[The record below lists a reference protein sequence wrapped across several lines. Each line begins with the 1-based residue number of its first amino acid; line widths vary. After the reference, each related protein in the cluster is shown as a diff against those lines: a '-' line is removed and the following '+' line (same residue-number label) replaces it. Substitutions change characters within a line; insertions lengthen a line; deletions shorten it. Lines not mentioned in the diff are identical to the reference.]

1 MKKTLTYIIKAVSNI
16 ITLFNNFLKKLEKFL
31 AEDKLVLIR
40 TSHHTLGRNINF
52 ILSNHKLLENKSLFF
67 QIYMFLMTN
76 KQFLD
81 FGEYKIIIVNAK
93 VKNTTFNLHHN
104 VLIKNDTTFN
114 DYWNNIEDALETITE
129 QGYTVFGLPI
139 IEINVWNMD
148 LYANKRIK
156 ITKNAI
162 SGDETFILYEK
173 HSEKIAGV
181 KFKIKNDSL
190 NKKFYST
197 CTKPTY
203 FNTNLKTNE
212 NLKND
217 NYLSYITPLKP
228 RKSKSVSK
236 VINIED
242 KQKKPFSV
250 MDIETMEF
258 DGEEIPVSISIKTEN
273 NLKLFIIDHNLLKT
287 DVERGIKEL

>member
-1 MKKTLTYIIKAVSNI
+1 MKQILRHIIKAVSNI
-16 ITLFNNFLKKLEKFL
+16 ITLFNNFLKKLENFL
-31 AEDKLVLIR
+31 AEDKLNLIR
-40 TSHHTLGRNINF
+40 TSQHTLGRNINF
-52 ILSNHKLLENKSLFF
+52 ILSNHKLLENKDLFF

-76 KQFLD
+76 KDFLD
-81 FGEYKIIIVNAK
+81 FGEYKIIIVNGR

-104 VLIKNDTTFN
+104 VLIKNDTSFKG
-114 DYWNNIEDALETITE
+114 YWNKIEEGLESITE
-129 QGYTVFGLPI
+129 KGYTILGVPI

-156 ITKNAI
+156 ITKNAL
-162 SGDETFILYEK
+162 SGKETLLLYDK
-173 HSEKIAGV
+173 HSDNIAGI
-181 KFKIKNDSL
+181 KFKKDYL

-197 CTKPTY
+197 KTT
-203 FNTNLKTNE
+203 FNTNLKTKDK
-212 NLKND
+212 LKND

-250 MDIETMEF
+250 MDIETQGF
-258 DGEEIPVSISIKTEN
+258 NGEEIPVSISIKTEN
-273 NLKLFIIDHNLLKT
+273 KLKLFIIDHNLLKI
-287 DVERGIKEL
+287 DVERGIKDL